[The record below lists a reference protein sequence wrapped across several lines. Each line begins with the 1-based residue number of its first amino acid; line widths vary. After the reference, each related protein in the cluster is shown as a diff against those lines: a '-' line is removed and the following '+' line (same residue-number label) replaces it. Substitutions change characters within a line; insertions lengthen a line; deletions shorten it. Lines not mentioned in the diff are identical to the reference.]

1 MLAPTHSAF
10 GIFLTLIV
18 LSVFGVQ
25 FSLHWTIILFAIL
38 GSIIPDID
46 HPHSII
52 GRLFFWV
59 SVPLERR
66 YGHRTATHSL
76 IGWVIASVILGFL
89 VLIGIWILGFVSDFG
104 FSISD
109 LAPRWIAAF
118 SISYFSHL
126 ILDMINKRGVQMFWP
141 DPGRDVIPKN
151 PKFRP
156 ESGSKIELLIFFI
169 LVILVVLAL
178 PISKYGLGSSLRWL
192 LATPGS
198 AIEEFKSLK
207 VRAYVD
213 FKGTF
218 RDTSRPVQG
227 KAEILNADRK
237 RLVVLYEGNVYTLSD
252 ELSADIL
259 ASNVRVKKTN
269 IPIKVEHKIFKEKTR
284 EYLESQ
290 VPNKALVS
298 GTIHLPKGIEIEFND
313 EALRS
318 YGERRRVQQKGDDL
332 ILNFAS
338 KKQIKDLALSK
349 YFEIQQRKDRAGLAK
364 LQIESKKI
372 KSQIRST
379 QQSNGLT
386 PLGQSILMSK
396 EDIEKQNNKIAEL
409 KSNLEEVNIKIDEV
423 KLKIKSRKFVFSG
436 DVYIRK

>member
-52 GRLFFWV
+52 GRLFFLV

-66 YGHRTATHSL
+66 YGHRTFTHSL
-76 IGWVIASVILGFL
+76 MGWGIFSVLFTVIIG
-89 VLIGIWILGFVSDFG
+89 LISFIPQISIWGW
-104 FSISD
+104 SD
-109 LAPRWIAAF
+109 LPIRWIAAF

-126 ILDMINKRGVQMFWP
+126 ILDMMNKRGVQMFWP
-141 DPGRDVIPKN
+141 DSGRDVIPKS

-198 AIEEFKSLK
+198 AIEEFKSLR

-218 RDTSRPVQG
+218 RDTSKPVQG
-227 KAEILNADRK
+227 KAEILDADRK
-237 RLVVLYEGNVYTLSD
+237 RLVVLYDGSVYTLSD
-252 ELSADIL
+252 ELAADIL

-284 EYLESQ
+284 EYLELQ
-290 VPNKALVS
+290 IPKKALVS
-298 GTIHLPKGIEIEFND
+298 GTIHLPKGIEIEFPNFPG
-313 EALRS
+313 S
-318 YGERRRVQQKGDDL
+318 YKTMQQKGDDL

-338 KKQIKDLALSK
+338 RKQINDLALSK
-349 YFEIQQRKDRAGLAK
+349 YFEIQRRKDRVQLAK
-364 LQIESKKI
+364 LHVESKKI
-372 KSQIRST
+372 KSQIKT
-379 QQSNGLT
+379 AQQSNGLT

-396 EDIEKQNNKIAEL
+396 EEIEKQNNKVAEL
-409 KSNLEEVNIKIDEV
+409 KSNLEEVNIKIDED
-423 KLKIKSRKFVFSG
+423 KL
-436 DVYIRK
+436 